1 MDKDTWT
8 RAAGD
13 LRRAYQQAGGSPLVP
28 TVNLTVNIRGGRP
41 PGKLGET
48 LGKHE
53 EAVLDYLEKH
63 PAERARLMT
72 DPLGVL
78 REILPHEKTLH
89 AELAAMRAAKNT
101 TAADVPDV
109 ELTSLAINVKR
120 KAKKQ

>member
-1 MDKDTWT
+1 MDDNTWT

-13 LRRAYQQAGGSPLVP
+13 LRRAYQEAGGSRLVP
-28 TVNLTVNIRGGRP
+28 KVNLTVNIRGGRP
-41 PGKLGET
+41 PGNLGAL

-78 REILPHEKTLH
+78 REILPHEKPLH

-109 ELTSLAINVKR
+109 ELTSLAINVNRKEKKR
-120 KAKKQ
+120 

>member
-1 MDKDTWT
+1 MDNNTWT

-28 TVNLTVNIRGGRP
+28 KVTLTINIRGGRA
-41 PGKLGET
+41 PGKLGEL

-63 PAERARLMT
+63 PAELARLMT

-78 REILPHEKTLH
+78 REILPHENALH
-89 AELAAMRAAKNT
+89 AELAAMRATKNT
-101 TAADVPDV
+101 TTADVPDV
-109 ELTSLAINVKR
+109 ELTSLAINVDR
-120 KAKKQ
+120 KERKP